1 MAKRKQKQS
10 SGEKTGGL
18 VARKKRSVFLGD
30 RERPVLVELPH
41 GPAAVVHA
49 RSTAEAWAKF
59 KELCGIISTEHQ
71 PIFKRP
77 GPDCETDENGIVRH
91 FPMPAKAQAKKPDLD
106 DEDWDLEEEDLDVDE
121 EE

>member
-1 MAKRKQKQS
+1 MGKKKKETKPES
-10 SGEKTGGL
+10 SGL
-18 VARKKRSVFLGD
+18 VARKRKKLRFMGD

-77 GPDCETDENGIVRH
+77 GKDCETDDNGIVRH

-106 DEDWDLEEEDLDVDE
+106 DEDWDLEEEEIDVDDE
-121 EE
+121 E